1 MGIISTIIYNIKNMK
16 KAKQFR
22 NMGKDNLLAL
32 HDETFY
38 EAIECMCE
46 DAVYDIQEPTLTEE
60 QVLLYSLCRFEAEVN
75 NGGLCQF
82 FVNSSSE
89 CAPYIATALEAIG
102 ATDLKRIFVKFVE
115 GNQIDVNNLDS
126 FKVESIEEF
135 VEQTKRYDFDSFD
148 EQFYNDEILHQ
159 QIIDYARKHIDQIM
173 KA

>member
-1 MGIISTIIYNIKNMK
+1 
-16 KAKQFR
+16 
-22 NMGKDNLLAL
+22 
-32 HDETFY
+32 
-38 EAIECMCE
+38 
-46 DAVYDIQEPTLTEE
+46 
-60 QVLLYSLCRFEAEVN
+60 
-75 NGGLCQF
+75 
-82 FVNSSSE
+82 
-89 CAPYIATALEAIG
+89 LEAIG